1 MIMDEEFIEFIEKV
15 VPDGDGSVR
24 AYNAD
29 ETITEEELI
38 ELSRIGRADYET
50 SCTIMRSLLDKREG
64 KTIPLLYRKAIFFI
78 AYNLYDE
85 VKTEG
90 VQSKVVEDLGLAHN
104 TFTKWGLEPIR
115 YYKEG
120 NDWGAD
126 IELQRDGKK
135 RNNLLYLFN
144 GIVSRVKY
152 KKFVDVFGGLG
163 AVTASKPIR
172 KGTKGYIN
180 DFDIA
185 VANLLGAIKFKP
197 KAFEELCKKTVKEIE
212 LKEKEDIFKKG
223 IKLYAER
230 VERQHRRYDIA
241 VENDNYPMYS
251 KIEATIK
258 KLENEDKAVVEKVQY
273 SMGLQKKFEE
283 EVDEYQESKTDEED
297 EHGFIVDEERVNLNS
312 ALAYYYLY
320 AFTYKN
326 KPSITGVNTKNL
338 KAFEKNISKI
348 SEYSER
354 LQNVEIRCSDF
365 KLVIEDGEINAE
377 DTLIYADSPY
387 YRTSQYDEG
396 FTDKQHIQLHDSLKK
411 FKGKWIF
418 SCRDKMTNNSKDRDK
433 DKKIGDVE
441 IGSLLEYFEMYDD
454 IAKYVVRLEND
465 RENEIMI
472 TNFDFVAPSIQ
483 GFKAHEAEVAKKE
496 YEYLIDKERGIIKE
510 TYEEFLE
517 RIRKEFKEL
526 EK

>member
-1 MIMDEEFIEFIEKV
+1 MSMDKDFIEFIEKV
-15 VPDGDGSVR
+15 VPDGSGSVK

-29 ETITEEELI
+29 ETVTEEELI

-50 SCTIMRSLLDKREG
+50 SCSIMKSLLDKREG

-90 VQSKVVEDLGLAHN
+90 VQSKVIEDLGLAHN

-126 IELQRDGKK
+126 IGLQRDGKK
-135 RNNLLYLFN
+135 RANLLYLFN

-152 KKFVDVFGGLG
+152 KKFVDVFGGLA

-197 KAFEELCKKTVKEIE
+197 NELEELCKKTVKEIE
-212 LKEKEDIFKKG
+212 LKDKEDIFKQG
-223 IKLYAER
+223 IKLYTER
-230 VERQHRRYDIA
+230 LSRQYRRYDIA
-241 VENDNYPMYS
+241 VGHDDYESYS
-251 KIEATIK
+251 KIEKTIK

-273 SMGLQKKFEE
+273 AMGLQKKFEE
-283 EVDEYQESKTDEED
+283 EVEEYQKSKTDEENK
-297 EHGFIVDEERVNLNS
+297 HGFIVDEEKVNLNS

-326 KPSITGVNTKNL
+326 KPSITGVNSKNL
-338 KAFEKNISKI
+338 KAFEENISKI

-365 KLVIEDGEINAE
+365 KLVIEDDEINKE
-377 DTLIYADSPY
+377 DTLSYVDSPY

-396 FTDKQHIQLHDSLKK
+396 FTDKQHRELHDSLKK

-433 DKKIGDVE
+433 DKKIGEIE
-441 IGSLLEYFEMYDD
+441 IGSLPEYFEMYAD
-454 IAKYVVRLEND
+454 IARFVVRFDND

-483 GFKAHEAEVAKKE
+483 GLKAHEAEVDNKE
-496 YEYLIDKERGIIKE
+496 YEYLIGGERGIIKE

-517 RIRKEFKEL
+517 RIRKEDKAL
-526 EK
+526 EQ